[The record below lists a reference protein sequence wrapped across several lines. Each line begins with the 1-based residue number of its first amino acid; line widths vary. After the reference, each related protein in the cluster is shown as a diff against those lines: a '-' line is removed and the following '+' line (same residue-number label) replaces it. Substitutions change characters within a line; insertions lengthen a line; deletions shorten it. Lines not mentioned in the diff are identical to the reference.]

1 MRKSMKP
8 ATSPKRQAGQGMSE
22 YIIITALI
30 AMSAIGLVSEFGGVI
45 QQQFAAMAHA
55 MSGDT
60 AEKPD
65 IEIDD
70 GKKTDLG
77 SWQDNTGGGGG

>member
-1 MRKSMKP
+1 MRKSVK
-8 ATSPKRQAGQGMSE
+8 TIKSRKRQTGQGMSE

-30 AMSAIGLVSEFGGVI
+30 AMSAIAVVSEFGGVI

-65 IEIDD
+65 INIDD
-70 GKKTDLG
+70 GEKTDLG
-77 SWQDNTGGGGG
+77 SWQDKTGGGG